1 MPCQPARI
9 ARGGGPPVPKR
20 LVEGRPVIEIAEKKE
35 GSSGRCDSQEQQ
47 TEHEFDVQQSS
58 KPLRAPPHFKDFNDL
73 IRSKQLL

>member
-1 MPCQPARI
+1 
-9 ARGGGPPVPKR
+9 VPKP
-20 LVEGRPVIEIAEKKE
+20 LVEGRPVEIAWQRKRHGKQILLE